1 MSAIRI
7 IGLTTDTGIHW
18 VAVRNSHG
26 TKQISFGEETFSSVG
41 EANDWAL
48 RKYGAD
54 SEAYALRAAWLMI
67 VNVAF
72 R

>member
-1 MSAIRI
+1 MSAIRDVS
-7 IGLTTDTGIHW
+7 LSTDSGIDW
-18 VAVRNSHG
+18 GATRGDRGAVLICFDG
-26 TKQISFGEETFSSVG
+26 QTFASVG